1 MKKTY
6 SEEDKAKAR
15 KTIQQMTLLDDFLFR
30 QVVEDKEL
38 FEILASILLERRME
52 FFERAQTEKILG
64 ISPALRE
71 VRLDVFNMDTDR
83 HIYAVEMQKEDTGNL
98 RKRSRLYQAQI
109 DVSLLPKGTR
119 DLNGLSDVFL
129 IMICPFDLFGKGV
142 CRYTF
147 YEVCE
152 EFPELRL
159 EDGGSRMFINTKG
172 TNREEFS
179 REFVELMDYIN
190 ASLEESEKYTTTE
203 PVRKLHEGIKH
214 LKELERTVIRYMQRW
229 EQKIQDIETGRREGR
244 EEGRREGERIGEVR
258 GEARGMARQVVE
270 MGLEFGLS
278 VSEIL
283 IRLQEKL
290 SISLSEAEEYFGM
303 YSGQQT

>member
-1 MKKTY
+1 M
-6 SEEDKAKAR
+6 
-15 KTIQQMTLLDDFLFR
+15 
-30 QVVEDKEL
+30 EDKEL
-38 FEILASILLERRME
+38 FQILTSILMERKMI
-52 FFERAQTEKILG
+52 FFERTQTEKILG

-83 HIYAVEMQKEDTGNL
+83 NIYAVEMQNENTGNL

-119 DLNGLSDVFL
+119 DLNELSDVFL
-129 IMICPFDLFGKGV
+129 IMICPFDLFGKGA

-172 TNREEFS
+172 TNRDEFS

-190 ASLEESEKYTTTE
+190 APVQEAEKYTTTE
-203 PVRKLHEGIKH
+203 PVRKLHEGIQH
-214 LKELERTVIRYMQRW
+214 LKEMERTVTTYMQRW
-229 EQKIQDIETGRREGR
+229 ERKIRDIEIGR
-244 EEGRREGERIGEVR
+244 EEGRREGEQI
-258 GEARGMARQVVE
+258 GEARGMVK
-270 MGLEFGLS
+270 MGLECGLS

-283 IRLQEKL
+283 IRLQEQL
-290 SISLSEAEEYFGM
+290 SISLTEAEEYFGM
-303 YSGQQT
+303 YSGEQA

>member
-1 MKKTY
+1 MESNY
-6 SEEDKAKAR
+6 SKEQLEVAR
-15 KTIQQMTLLDDFLFR
+15 NTIQQMTLLDDFLFR

-38 FEILASILLERRME
+38 FRILTSILMERKLSFLDRP
-52 FFERAQTEKILG
+52 QTEKILG
-64 ISPALRE
+64 ISSALRE

-83 HIYAVEMQKEDTGNL
+83 HIYALEMQKENTGNL

-109 DVSLLPKGTR
+109 DVSLLPKGTK
-119 DLNGLSDVFL
+119 DLNELSDVFL

-172 TNREEFS
+172 KNRGEFS
-179 REFVELMDYIN
+179 REFVELLDYIN
-190 ASLEESEKYTTTE
+190 APLEEMEKYTTTE
-203 PVRKLHEGIKH
+203 PVRRLHEGILH

-229 EQKIQDIETGRREGR
+229 EEKIKDIEIGR
-244 EEGRREGERIGEVR
+244 EEGRREGERIGEAR

-303 YSGQQT
+303 YSKQVL

>member
-1 MKKTY
+1 MEKIY

-30 QVVEDKEL
+30 QVAGDKDL
-38 FEILASILLERRME
+38 FQILTSILMERKLSFLDRP
-52 FFERAQTEKILG
+52 QTEKILG
-64 ISPALRE
+64 ISNELRE
-71 VRLDVFNMDTDR
+71 VRLDVFNMDTNR
-83 HIYAVEMQKEDTGNL
+83 RIYAVEMQNRNRGNL

-109 DVSLLPKGTR
+109 DVSLLPKGTENFNE
-119 DLNGLSDVFL
+119 LNDVFL
-129 IMICPFDLFGKGV
+129 IMICPFDLFGKGA

-159 EDGGSRMFINTKG
+159 EDGGSRMFINTRG
-172 TNREEFS
+172 RNREEFS
-179 REFVELMDYIN
+179 NEFVELLDYIN
-190 ASLEESEKYTTTE
+190 APLEEAEKYTMTE
-203 PVRKLHEGIKH
+203 PVRRLHEGIQH
-214 LKELERTVIRYMQRW
+214 LKKLERTVTNYMQRW
-229 EQKIQDIETGRREGR
+229 EEKLEDMERGR
-244 EEGRREGERIGEVR
+244 EEGRLEGERIGEVR
-258 GEARGMARQVVE
+258 GKAGQIVE

-278 VSEIL
+278 VSDIL

-303 YSGQQT
+303 YSKQQV

>member
-1 MKKTY
+1 MEKIY

-30 QVVEDKEL
+30 QVAGDKDL
-38 FEILASILLERRME
+38 FQILTGILMERKLS
-52 FFERAQTEKILG
+52 FLDGPQTEKILG
-64 ISPALRE
+64 ISNELRE
-71 VRLDVFNMDTDR
+71 IRLDVFNMDTNR
-83 HIYAVEMQKEDTGNL
+83 HIYAVEMQNRNRGNL

-109 DVSLLPKGTR
+109 DVSLLPKGTENFNE
-119 DLNGLSDVFL
+119 LNDVFL
-129 IMICPFDLFGKGV
+129 IMICPFDLFGKGA

-159 EDGGSRMFINTKG
+159 EDGGSRMFINTRG
-172 TNREEFS
+172 RNREEFS
-179 REFVELMDYIN
+179 NEFVELLDYIN
-190 ASLEESEKYTTTE
+190 APLEEAEKYTMTE
-203 PVRKLHEGIKH
+203 PVRRLHEGIQH
-214 LKELERTVIRYMQRW
+214 LKKLERTVTNYMQRW
-229 EQKIQDIETGRREGR
+229 EEKLEDMEIGR
-244 EEGRREGERIGEVR
+244 EEGRLEGERIGEVR
-258 GEARGMARQVVE
+258 GKAGQIVE

-278 VSEIL
+278 VSDIL

-303 YSGQQT
+303 YSKPQI

>member
-1 MKKTY
+1 M
-6 SEEDKAKAR
+6 ER
-15 KTIQQMTLLDDFLFR
+15 KLSFLDR
-30 QVVEDKEL
+30 P
-38 FEILASILLERRME
+38 
-52 FFERAQTEKILG
+52 QTEKILG
-64 ISPALRE
+64 ISSALRE

-83 HIYAVEMQKEDTGNL
+83 HIYAVEMQKGNTGNL

-109 DVSLLPKGTR
+109 DVSLLPKGTK
-119 DLNGLSDVFL
+119 DLNELSDVFL

-172 TNREEFS
+172 KNHDEFS
-179 REFVELMDYIN
+179 REFVELLDYIN
-190 ASLEESEKYTTTE
+190 APLEEAERYTTTE
-203 PVRKLHEGIKH
+203 LVRWLHEGILH
-214 LKELERTVIRYMQRW
+214 LKELERTAIRYMQRW
-229 EQKIQDIETGRREGR
+229 EQKIKDIEIGRQEGRREGR
-244 EEGRREGERIGEVR
+244 EEGRREGERIGEARGISIGEAR
-258 GEARGMARQVVE
+258 GETRGMARQVVK

-283 IRLQEKL
+283 VRLQEQL
-290 SISLSEAEEYFGM
+290 SISLSEAEELSSLSDFKVRSEASFEKDYLAGVYGGIPLLKEFDLKEGEI
-303 YSGQQT
+303 